1 MTTTPFRIGFLPLV
15 DAALPILAREL
26 GFAEAEG
33 IALEL
38 VRDMSWATVNDR
50 LLYGHSD
57 AAHLLAPLAIATTLG
72 LGRPATPLSVPFVL
86 GLNGNAITLRPDLAT
101 QVTAVGAPGDV
112 AAIGARLAEVAQAA
126 RERGTPL
133 RFGVVHRYSSHNY
146 MLRYWLIGCGI
157 DPDRDV
163 AIVTVAPPFAA
174 DALAAGE
181 IDGICVGEPWNSV
194 AVDRGVGVIVAVTSQ
209 IWLRGVEKVLAMRTA
224 RMEEESDL
232 THRLLRALYRAGST
246 KATPARMEEESDLTH
261 RLLRALYRAGVAF
274 VDPARREEIAAILAG
289 PDYLDGSATLI
300 GHAISDRIVFAQG
313 AAPIDV
319 PDFMF
324 QHREAAN
331 FPWVSQAAWL
341 YAQMC
346 IAGHAA
352 PNPADYDAAQ
362 RVFRPDVY
370 RAALRPLGVPLPGAS
385 SKLEGGIV
393 EALGVGTTQGRLI
406 MGADRFFDARSFD
419 PADLAGYLGGF
430 EA

>member
-1 MTTTPFRIGFLPLV
+1 MSDTPFRLGFLPLV
-15 DAALPILAREL
+15 DAALPILAREF

-33 IALEL
+33 IDLAL

-72 LGRPATPLSVPFVL
+72 LGRPATALSVPFVL
-86 GLNGNAITLRPDLAT
+86 GLNGNAITLRPDLAAQIT
-101 QVTAVGAPGDV
+101 QSGVPGDV
-112 AAIGARLAEVAQAA
+112 SAIGARLAAVARVADK
-126 RERGTPL
+126 PL

-163 AIVTVAPPFAA
+163 EIVTVAPPFAA
-174 DALAAGE
+174 DSLAAGE

-224 RMEEESDL
+224 RIEDDHDL
-232 THRLLRALYRAGST
+232 TAQ
-246 KATPARMEEESDLTH
+246 
-261 RLLRALYRAGVAF
+261 LLRALYRAGVAF
-274 VDPARREEIAAILAG
+274 VDPARREEIATILAR
-289 PDYLDGSATLI
+289 PEYLDGSATLI

-313 AAPIDV
+313 AAPVDV

-346 IAGHAA
+346 VAGHAV
-352 PNPADYDAAQ
+352 PNEADYLAAQ
-362 RVFRPDVY
+362 RVFRPDIY

-385 SKLEGGIV
+385 SKLEGGISDS
-393 EALGVGTTQGRLI
+393 LGVGTTQGRLI
-406 MGADRFFDARSFD
+406 LGADRFFDARSFD
-419 PADLAGYLGGF
+419 PADLTGYLGGF
-430 EA
+430 EP

>member
-232 THRLLRALYRAGST
+232 THRLLRALYRAG
-246 KATPARMEEESDLTH
+246 
-261 RLLRALYRAGVAF
+261 VAF